1 MQSNNT
7 NLSTFYD
14 KMVSQVRT
22 PARLG
27 GTRDAQGRRVA
38 ASSQWTVNIPCELD
52 GKPATVTA
60 TFKTKQEADKAV
72 RKHFG
77 SDSTRWDLAFGDEE
91 QAFAEYVDGI
101 VQQTIGRE
109 REVLAAEKREQD
121 AALDDA
127 ARRLEAH
134 ATTRHRLDE
143 DMAVVVAAASAGE
156 ERQRVLQQRLDDA
169 KARVATLEAEVYR
182 WGATATATG
191 EAATARVATLE
202 GDLYQWTSTFPDLDA
217 DGAFHAYSAAL
228 KERDEVRFHCDFLEQ
243 ELLSE
248 NRLCGLIIQRT
259 GTSCAD
265 IKEWIKAHE
274 GAPVE
279 GFGCCCELGMP
290 DGKPIAL
297 PPVVRPSHAPG
308 VNALVITDPN
318 GALHQST

>member
-1 MQSNNT
+1 
-7 NLSTFYD
+7 
-14 KMVSQVRT
+14 MVSQVRT

-27 GTRDAQGRRVA
+27 GKRDAQGRRVA
-38 ASSQWTVNIPCELD
+38 ASSQWTANIPCELD

-121 AALDDA
+121 AA
-127 ARRLEAH
+127 
-134 ATTRHRLDE
+134 
-143 DMAVVVAAASAGE
+143 
-156 ERQRVLQQRLDDA
+156 LDDA